1 MPQIKIICI
10 AGYVKLV
17 SPNNFS
23 LFRSFV
29 LTPIVFSLACISS
42 VDKEEKST
50 GFSLLK
56 ENFSSWKSLPGFAD
70 MEAFSNDL
78 IVFRFLF
85 EEISTILDTCSQILH
100 F

>member
-1 MPQIKIICI
+1 
-10 AGYVKLV
+10 
-17 SPNNFS
+17 
-23 LFRSFV
+23 
-29 LTPIVFSLACISS
+29 
-42 VDKEEKST
+42 
-50 GFSLLK
+50 
-56 ENFSSWKSLPGFAD
+56 LPGFAD